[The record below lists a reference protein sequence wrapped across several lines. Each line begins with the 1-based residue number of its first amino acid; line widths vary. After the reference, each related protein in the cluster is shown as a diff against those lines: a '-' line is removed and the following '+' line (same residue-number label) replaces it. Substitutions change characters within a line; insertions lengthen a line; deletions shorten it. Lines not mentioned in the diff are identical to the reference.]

1 MDSDDGIGLYVNE
14 AWRIPLLTAE
24 EEIGLAKR
32 MECGLAAR
40 EHLENH
46 RDILSPEVI
55 SELAD
60 EIEDGSDAK
69 EQFIL
74 ANTRLVIHNARKYKG
89 RGVPFLDLIQEG
101 NIGLMRATEKFDHS
115 LGNRFSTYATW
126 WIRQAISRAVYN
138 QGRTIRL
145 PSHIH
150 DEYAKHLN
158 LLTKHIRKRSEI
170 ISMEQFAELTDKKLE
185 KLKRELCLAMLPL
198 DIDRSIDE
206 EDGIHPWEALL
217 AVDSEEV
224 FQQDDSRS

>member
-46 RDILSPEVI
+46 RDIYRQKSFLNSQ
-55 SELAD
+55 D
-60 EIEDGSDAK
+60 EMEDGADAK

-74 ANTRLVIHNARKYKG
+74 ANLRLVIHNARKYKG

-145 PSHIH
+145 PIH
-150 DEYAKHLN
+150 LQNQYAKHL
-158 LLTKHIRKRSEI
+158 KVAIKVSRKSETQV
-170 ISMEQFAELTDKKLE
+170 ISMEEFAVILIL
-185 KLKRELCLAMLPL
+185 
-198 DIDRSIDE
+198 I
-206 EDGIHPWEALL
+206 
-217 AVDSEEV
+217 
-224 FQQDDSRS
+224 